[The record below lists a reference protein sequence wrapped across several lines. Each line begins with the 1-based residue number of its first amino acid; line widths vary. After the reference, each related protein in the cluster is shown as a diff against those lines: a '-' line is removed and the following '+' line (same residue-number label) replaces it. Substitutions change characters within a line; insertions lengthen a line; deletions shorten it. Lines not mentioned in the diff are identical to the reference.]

1 MSGDNEQEQPGEP
14 SRRRVLGA
22 FGAGILTGGGV
33 ATAWFRTRPDELPA
47 DPEPTPEPTS
57 EPTVTDTPEPTPTDT
72 SEPTAPAIVQR
83 YAPDLYFG
91 RLEKWYPTDPTELL
105 GAGDSVLD
113 GFDALDGYS
122 AAFTDPESPPWPTVF
137 YNVVEDAGSPGIDA
151 VQYWMY
157 SAFDQFTVNFH
168 WHDWELLQVFVDRE
182 TGTPLL
188 LSASAHSRK
197 VPNNEYAD
205 PPTPEE
211 RRPGVLSEVGSHSSA
226 SETNAIVPTFER
238 LPSTDWDSDITNE
251 AVDISTRV
259 RTPFAYGLPRD
270 EGARLPFVMPELDGQ
285 PLNEHPD
292 LSVDREDF
300 VDERATVG
308 SWNGLPRPPAEIPV
322 REPGLVLTSPES
334 RTDGDVAYALE
345 PLTRVRGAID
355 DFVGPQLSFEFAVPG
370 FVEDRLASHITS
382 VGIPWEQPRFADP
395 LADVT
400 DPEHRRSIT
409 GDVPSGLTDR
419 VVGRVRQLRTGADG
433 TVERVSDDA
442 RSALTGRIPVS
453 LFEVPVEAAVRLASP
468 DPVAT
473 VTRSGV
479 FGLLR
484 VERGDHLLVVNGPGY
499 APVAERFEHD
509 GGLVRAGSGGELT
522 VVASEDAATIRGDGR
537 AAAGIE
543 RVRVIEEYAGTV
555 YDGRPVE
562 PDRYKIPVHRA
573 GTYTVEVVDGDGRR
587 GAYRVTPADF
597 GDVDDTVRETV
608 ETGKASLA
616 RSLAGFLG
624 DLRDLSGDLAQD
636 DGARGQVPELL
647 SGARMS
653 VEDAV
658 AAAEEGT
665 AERSNDRLRA
675 AVDDLQR
682 AQQVLRSNGQD
693 GYTDSSVAA
702 LDPRINRAIED
713 ARVTIEM
720 PLR

>member
-1 MSGDNEQEQPGEP
+1 MYGDDEQAGSGEW
-14 SRRRVLGA
+14 SRRHVLGA
-22 FGAGILTGGGV
+22 FAAGVVTGGGAV
-33 ATAWFRTRPDELPA
+33 TAWFRTRPDERPA
-47 DPEPTPEPTS
+47 DPESTPEPTPEPTPD
-57 EPTVTDTPEPTPTDT
+57 PTPADTP
-72 SEPTAPAIVQR
+72 EPTAPAIVQR

-91 RLEKWYPTDPTELL
+91 RLEKWFPTDPTELL
-105 GAGDSVLD
+105 GPDDSVLD
-113 GFDALDGYS
+113 GFDALDGYT
-122 AAFTDPESPPWPTVF
+122 AAFTDPGAPPWPTVF

-211 RRPGVLSEVGSHSSA
+211 RRPAVLSEVGSHSSA
-226 SETNAIVPTFER
+226 SETNAVVPTFER
-238 LPSTDWDSDITNE
+238 LPSTDWDSDITNG
-251 AVDISTRV
+251 AVDVSTRV

-270 EGARLPFVMPELDGQ
+270 EGARLPFVMPELDGR
-285 PLNEHPD
+285 PLDEHPD

-300 VDERATVG
+300 IDERATVG
-308 SWNGLPRPPAEIPV
+308 SWNGLPRPPAEVPV
-322 REPGLVLTSPES
+322 REPGLVLTAPES
-334 RTDGDVAYALE
+334 RTDGGITYALE
-345 PLTRVRGAID
+345 PMARVRGAIS

-382 VGIPWEQPRFADP
+382 VGIPWEQPRFSDP

-400 DPEHRRSIT
+400 DPEHRRSIA
-409 GDVPSGLTDR
+409 GDAPSGLADR
-419 VVGRVRQLRTGADG
+419 VVGRVRQLRAGGDGAA
-433 TVERVSDDA
+433 ERVSDDA
-442 RSALTGRIPVS
+442 RSALANRIPVS
-453 LFEVPVEAAVRLASP
+453 LFDLPVEAAVRLASP

-473 VTRSGV
+473 VTRGGV

-499 APVAERFEHD
+499 APVAERFDHD
-509 GGLVRAGSGGELT
+509 GGLVRAGAGGELT
-522 VVASEDAATIRGDGR
+522 VVASEDAATVRGDGR
-537 AAAGIE
+537 AAGGIE
-543 RVRVIEEYAGTV
+543 RVRVVEDYAGTV

-562 PDRYKIPVHRA
+562 PDRYTVPVHRA
-573 GTYTVEVVDGDGRR
+573 GTYTVEVVNGDGRR

-597 GDVDDTVRETV
+597 GDADDTVRETV

-624 DLRDLSGDLAQD
+624 DLRGLSSDLAEG
-636 DGARGQVPELL
+636 DGARGQVLELL
-647 SGARMS
+647 SSARTA

-658 AAAEEGT
+658 AAAEEGAT
-665 AERSNDRLRA
+665 ERSNDRLRA
-675 AVDDLQR
+675 AVGDLQR
-682 AQQVLRSNGQD
+682 TREVLQGSGHD
-693 GYTDSSVAA
+693 GYSDSSVAA
-702 LDPRINRAIED
+702 LDPRISRAIED
-713 ARVTIEM
+713 ARVAIETS
-720 PLR
+720 LE

>member
-1 MSGDNEQEQPGEP
+1 MPGDDEQERSSG
-14 SRRRVLGA
+14 SGRRRVLGA
-22 FGAGILTGGGV
+22 FAAGVLTGGGA
-33 ATAWFRTRPDELPA
+33 ATVWFQTRPDEQPA
-47 DPEPTPEPTS
+47 DSEPAPEPTPEPTL
-57 EPTVTDTPEPTPTDT
+57 TDTP
-72 SEPTAPAIVQR
+72 EPTAPAIVQR

-91 RLEKWYPTDPTELL
+91 RLEEWYPTDPTELL

-113 GFDALDGYS
+113 GFDAVDSYA
-122 AAFTDPESPPWPTVF
+122 AAFNDPGSPPWPTVF

-205 PPTPEE
+205 PPTSEE

-226 SETNAIVPTFER
+226 SETNAVVPTFER
-238 LPSTDWDSDITNE
+238 IPSNDWDSDITND

-259 RTPFAYGLPRD
+259 RAPFAYGLPRD

-285 PLNEHPD
+285 PLGEHPD

-300 VDERATVG
+300 IDERVTVG
-308 SWNGLPRPPAEIPV
+308 SWNGLPRPPADIPV

-334 RTDGDVAYALE
+334 RTDGDVTYALE
-345 PLTRVRGAID
+345 PMARVREAIG
-355 DFVGPQLSFEFAVPG
+355 DFVGPQLSFDFAVPG

-400 DPEHRRSIT
+400 DPNHRRSIA
-409 GDVPSGLTDR
+409 GDVHSGLADR
-419 VVGRVRQLRTGADG
+419 VVGRVRQLGAGAEG
-433 TVERVSDDA
+433 TLERVSDDA
-442 RSALTGRIPVS
+442 RSALADQIPVS
-453 LFEVPVEAAVRLASP
+453 LFGVAVEAAVRLASP

-499 APVAERFEHD
+499 APVAERFDHD
-509 GGLVRAGSGGELT
+509 GGLVRAGAGGELT
-522 VVASEDAATIRGDGR
+522 IVASEDAATIRGDGR
-537 AAAGIE
+537 AADGIE
-543 RVRVIEEYAGTV
+543 RVRVIEDYAGTV

-573 GTYTVEVVDGDGRR
+573 GTYTVEVIDGDGRR

-597 GDVDDTVRETV
+597 GDTDDTVRETV
-608 ETGKASLA
+608 ATGKASLA
-616 RSLAGFLG
+616 RSLAAFLG
-624 DLRDLSGDLAQD
+624 DLRDLAGDLAEE
-636 DGARGQVPELL
+636 DGARGQVLELL
-647 SGARMS
+647 SSAQTA

-658 AAAEEGT
+658 AVDEEGA

-682 AQQVLRSNGQD
+682 AQEILQNDGQD

-702 LDPRINRAIED
+702 LDPRISRAIED
-713 ARVTIEM
+713 AQVAIET
-720 PLR
+720 LLG

>member
-1 MSGDNEQEQPGEP
+1 MPGDDEQERSGGS

-22 FGAGILTGGGV
+22 FAAGVLTGGGA
-33 ATAWFRTRPDELPA
+33 ATVWFQTRPDEQPA
-47 DPEPTPEPTS
+47 DPGPTPGPTPEPTH
-57 EPTVTDTPEPTPTDT
+57 TDTP
-72 SEPTAPAIVQR
+72 EPTAPAIVQR

-91 RLEKWYPTDPTELL
+91 RLEEWYPTDPTELL

-113 GFDALDGYS
+113 GFNALDSYA
-122 AAFTDPESPPWPTVF
+122 AAFNDPGSPPWPTVF

-182 TGTPLL
+182 TETPLL

-226 SETNAIVPTFER
+226 SETNAVVPTFER
-238 LPSTDWDSDITNE
+238 IPSNDWDSDITND

-259 RTPFAYGLPRD
+259 RAPFAYGLPRD

-285 PLNEHPD
+285 PLDEHPD

-300 VDERATVG
+300 IDERVTVG
-308 SWNGLPRPPAEIPV
+308 SWNGLARPPADIPV
-322 REPGLVLTSPES
+322 RESGLVLTSPES
-334 RTDGDVAYALE
+334 RTDGDVTYALE
-345 PLTRVRGAID
+345 PMARVREAIG

-370 FVEDRLASHITS
+370 FAEDRLASHITS

-400 DPEHRRSIT
+400 DPKHRRSIA
-409 GDVPSGLTDR
+409 GDEPSGLADR
-419 VVGRVRQLRTGADG
+419 VVGRVRQLRAGAEG

-442 RSALTGRIPVS
+442 WSALADQIPVS
-453 LFEVPVEAAVRLASP
+453 LFGVPVEAAVRLASP

-473 VTRSGV
+473 VTRGGV

-499 APVAERFEHD
+499 APVAERFDHD
-509 GGLVRAGSGGELT
+509 GGLVRAGAGGELT

-537 AAAGIE
+537 AADGIE
-543 RVRVIEEYAGTV
+543 RVRVIEDYAGTV

-597 GDVDDTVRETV
+597 GDADDTVRETV
-608 ETGKASLA
+608 ATGKASLG
-616 RSLAGFLG
+616 RSLAAFLG
-624 DLRDLSGDLAQD
+624 DLRDLAGDLAEE
-636 DGARGQVPELL
+636 DGASGQVLELL
-647 SGARMS
+647 SSAQTA

-658 AAAEEGT
+658 AVAEEGA

-682 AQQVLRSNGQD
+682 AQEILQNDGQG

-702 LDPRINRAIED
+702 LDPRISRAIED
-713 ARVTIEM
+713 AQVAIETS
-720 PLR
+720 LG